1 MNPYGRVVRG
11 CTRIAADK
19 ENPRQSAY
27 IRVLFLHHITPL
39 AQRAGVR
46 TLRGS
51 GRIERM
57 GQVTQQ
63 RQLNRAM
70 STLLRW
76 LLPLSTLLTLA
87 GYFGPW
93 VPHRVAGLVVTGLD
107 LGEYVKFLPVV
118 RGGQVT
124 LWREGFYLP
133 LVTVSFALSLAA
145 FRPQL
150 RYGWP
155 MRALLLLVAGV
166 AALNLLPPAWDQS
179 TFRNPEF
186 RQQIEALAFCLGAAA
201 ISPLLALLPHWLSA
215 SMILVLSPL
224 ALWFPLRDFLR
235 VLPTIRELYHQPF
248 AMGWGVYVMVAG
260 LVLLMATTVA
270 GLLKTV
276 TPDD

>member
-1 MNPYGRVVRG
+1 
-11 CTRIAADK
+11 
-19 ENPRQSAY
+19 
-27 IRVLFLHHITPL
+27 
-39 AQRAGVR
+39 
-46 TLRGS
+46 
-51 GRIERM
+51 M

-63 RQLNRAM
+63 RQPIWTNAA
-70 STLLRW
+70 LLRW
-76 LLPLSTLLTLA
+76 LLPLAALLTLA

-133 LVTVSFALSLAA
+133 LVTVSLALSLAA
-145 FRPQL
+145 FRPAL

-155 MRALLLLVAGV
+155 LRVLLLLVAGV

-186 RQQIEALAFCLGAAA
+186 RQQIQALALCLGAAA
-201 ISPLLALLPHWLSA
+201 ISPVLALLPRWFSVSLV
-215 SMILVLSPL
+215 LVLSVL

-235 VLPTIRELYHQPF
+235 VLPTIRELYNQPF
-248 AMGWGVYVMVAG
+248 PFGWGVYVMA
-260 LVLLMATTVA
+260 A
-270 GLLKTV
+270 GLLLLIAVEGMSLLLKIP